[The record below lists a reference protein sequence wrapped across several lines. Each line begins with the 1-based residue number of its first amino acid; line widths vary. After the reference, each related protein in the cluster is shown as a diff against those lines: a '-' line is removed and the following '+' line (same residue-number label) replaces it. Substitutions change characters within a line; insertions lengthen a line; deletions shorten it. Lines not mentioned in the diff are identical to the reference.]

1 MEEHPTPHNVRVVG
15 DEEQPMGERSEALAR
30 LSLFKGLDAS
40 HIARLAKVAEVL
52 ELKSGEFIFREG
64 EPGDRLFAVLE
75 GQVRISRQIPG
86 IGEEALAIL
95 EVGDHFGE
103 MSIIDDDVRSGDA
116 LAHSR
121 CRVLSITKTAIQDAM
136 FTDLSLAHE
145 VLWNLVRTLS
155 DRLRRSNDKMTF
167 LAVTSR
173 F

>member
-1 MEEHPTPHNVRVVG
+1 M
-15 DEEQPMGERSEALAR
+15 DEKTEALSK
-30 LSLFKGLDAS
+30 LTLFKGLEKS
-40 HIARLAKVAEVL
+40 HIERLAAVCEVVA
-52 ELKSGEFIFREG
+52 LKKGEHIFGEG

-95 EVGDHFGE
+95 EAGDHFGE
-103 MSIIDDDVRSGDA
+103 MALIDDDVRSSDA

-121 CRVLSITKTAIQDAM
+121 CRLLSISKTAIQDVM
-136 FTDLSLAHE
+136 FTDIALAHE

-167 LAVTSR
+167 LAVTAR
-173 F
+173 L

>member
-1 MEEHPTPHNVRVVG
+1 MEERIV
-15 DEEQPMGERSEALAR
+15 ALSGLA
-30 LSLFKGLDAS
+30 LFKGLDRAQ
-40 HIARLAKVAEVL
+40 IGRLAAVSEVVDL
-52 ELKSGEFIFREG
+52 RHGENIFREG
-64 EPGDRLFAVLE
+64 EPGDRLFAVLK

-95 EVGDHFGE
+95 EAGDHFGE
-103 MSIIDDDVRSGDA
+103 MALIDDDVRSGDA
-116 LAHSR
+116 LAHSD
-121 CRVLSITKTAIQDAM
+121 CRLLSVSKTAIQDVM
-136 FTDLSLAHE
+136 FTDLALAHE

>member
-1 MEEHPTPHNVRVVG
+1 M
-15 DEEQPMGERSEALAR
+15 DEKTEALSK
-30 LSLFKGLDAS
+30 LTLFKGLDKS
-40 HIARLAKVAEVL
+40 HIERLAAVCDVL
-52 ELKSGEFIFREG
+52 DLKKGENIFKEG

-95 EVGDHFGE
+95 EAGDHFGE
-103 MSIIDDDVRSGDA
+103 MALVDDDVRSGDA
-116 LAHSR
+116 LAHSK
-121 CRVLSITKTAIQDAM
+121 CRILAITKTSMQDVM
-136 FTDLSLAHE
+136 FTDITLAHE